1 MKKLVALLVAT
12 MMLFGVMSA
21 FAEPAVGGEI
31 IYGSS
36 TEISGDWAHG
46 AIWTNNATDNMIRE
60 LINDYTTVSFNQ
72 GGAMVQNES
81 VTESIEGVLNDDG
94 TKTFTIKI
102 HNDLVFNDGSPITAK
117 HFVAGS
123 LLFSHPTLLG
133 MGSKNQAYTYYAGG
147 ELYKNNGLVMEKLP
161 EAPADDAS
169 DEDKA
174 AYKELVDKLTEEF
187 KAKVTESV
195 KEGNVPFAG
204 FRLLDD
210 YTFQVTIVSEYIP
223 YFYDL
228 NYASFGPMSI
238 AMWLGEGYDVVDEG
252 EGAHFVGDMTA
263 DALKDKIEHARFL
276 TEGRVTAGPYQLV
289 SYDVGAK
296 QAVLEINPNYKGN
309 FEGQKPHVQKLIIV
323 RAEKATQFDALTT
336 GSINLISGI
345 TGGDDVN
352 AALDIVEKG
361 GFSTVNYERNGY
373 GMIRFQSDFGPTQF
387 KEVRHA
393 VAHLLNRPE
402 FASTFTGGYGAVVH
416 GPYGLAMWMYQESEE
431 ELNEKLNTYPYSKE
445 EAIKLLEEIGF
456 NLDAEGKEYKEG
468 LRYKKVTEKEA
479 GTYEHNVTLADGTVL
494 MPAIIEWCSTTD
506 NDVSELLVTMLQK
519 NPDVA
524 EAGIEIRQDVMEF
537 AQLLLWLYRDSSQGE
552 QYGVPKYGMFN
563 LATNFTPIYDQSFSY
578 TLDADKVANGY
589 NVGRIFNEELDKLS
603 MDMVYG
609 VESDNPEGFR
619 KIWADFIVLW
629 NELLPEL
636 PLYSN
641 VYYSI
646 FADKLQNYTEN
657 PIWGFSR
664 AIVYANVTE

>member
-31 IYGSS
+31 IYGSG

-46 AIWTNNATDNMIRE
+46 AIWTNNATDNMIRG
-60 LINDYTTVSFNQ
+60 LINDYSTISFNQ

-133 MGSKNQAYTYYAGG
+133 MGSKNQAYTYYVGG
-147 ELYKNNGLVMEKLP
+147 ELYKNNGQVMDELP
-161 EAPADDAS
+161 AAPADDAS
-169 DEDKA
+169 DEDKEA
-174 AYKELVDKLTEEF
+174 HKEQVDKLKEEF
-187 KAKVTESV
+187 NAKVTASI

-204 FRLLDD
+204 LRILDD
-210 YTFQVTIVSEYIP
+210 YTFQVTVVSDFIP
-223 YFYDL
+223 YYYDMS
-228 NYASFGPMSI
+228 YASFSPLSI
-238 AMWLGEGYDVVDEG
+238 DMWLGEGYDVKDDG
-252 EGAHFVGDMTA
+252 EGAYFVGDLTA
-263 DALKDKIEHARFL
+263 DALKDKIEHARFV

-309 FEGQKPHVQKLIIV
+309 FEGQKPSIQKLIIV
-323 RAEKATQFDALTT
+323 KAEKATQFDALET
-336 GSINLISGI
+336 GAINLISGL
-345 TGGDDVN
+345 TGGDEVN
-352 AALDIVEKG
+352 KALDLVAKG
-361 GFSTVNYERNGY
+361 GFETVNYERNGY
-373 GMIRFQSDFGPTQF
+373 GKIQFASDFGPTQF
-387 KEVRHA
+387 KAVRHA
-393 VAHLLNRPE
+393 IAHLLDRQE
-402 FASTFTGGYGAVVH
+402 FATTFTGGYGALVH

-431 ELNEKLNTYPYSKE
+431 ELNEKLNTYPYSPE
-445 EAIKLLEEIGF
+445 TATQLLVDAGF
-456 NLDAEGKEYKEG
+456 VLNAEGGEYTEG
-468 LRYKKVTEKEA
+468 LRYKKVTPEEA

-494 MPAIIEWCSTTD
+494 MPAIIEWSSTTD
-506 NDVSELLVTMLQK
+506 NPVSELLVTMLA
-519 NPDVA
+519 NNTDLA
-524 EAGIEIRQDVMEF
+524 TAGMEIRQSVMDF
-537 AQLLLWLYRDSSQGE
+537 DQLLLWMYRDKSQGE

-563 LATNFTPIYDQSFSY
+563 LATNFTPVYDQSFSF
-578 TLDADKVANGY
+578 TLKPEEIALGY
-589 NVGRIFNEELDKLS
+589 NVNFIFDEQLDKLS

-609 VESDNPEGFR
+609 VESTDPEGFR
-619 KIWADFIVLW
+619 KIWVEFIDLW
-629 NELLPEL
+629 NELLPEI

-646 FADKLQNYTEN
+646 FANKLKGYTEN
-657 PIWGFSR
+657 PIWGFAP
-664 AIVYANVTE
+664 AIVYASVEE